1 MNKKIIFI
9 RQLGNIPFGK
19 INDYLRSNPV
29 EKLPLGRWN
38 VEHDEKAFLKADYTN
53 EDHCGVCNSMRE
65 EFLKK
70 YEDKKEEIK
79 NKKKLS
85 ESYDDY
91 KTPFLM

>member
-1 MNKKIIFI
+1 MNTFI
-9 RQLGNIPFGK
+9 RQLRNIPFGK
-19 INDYLRSNPV
+19 INEYLRSNPV
-29 EKLPLGRWN
+29 EKKLLGRWG
-38 VEHDEKAFLKADYTN
+38 VDHDIQAEIKADYTN

-79 NKKKLS
+79 NEKKLS